1 MTKTEAVQ
9 WAGTQNELARRLG
22 MAQATVSVWSE
33 VVPYVRQLQI
43 QRLSRG
49 KLKAD
54 PLVMPKRRTAKA

>member
-1 MTKTEAVQ
+1 
-9 WAGTQNELARRLG
+9 

-43 QRLSRG
+43 QKLSRG

-54 PLVMPKRRTAKA
+54 PLAMPKRRTAKA